1 MDFGKVIGRA
11 WEITWRWK
19 FLWVL
24 GFLASLGEY
33 RNASQSSYTIDWGD
47 FERYG
52 WRLDRWWLDPFA
64 EEFFAAISAAILGL
78 ICVLFIIAIALWVI
92 SVISRGGLI
101 GAVQQIEEEGSTSFR
116 RAWAVGVKKFW
127 TLFGLGVLTLLPTI
141 ILVIISVIGFGLGIA
156 AGVGLLDVSEAAGI
170 TTIVIISLTCGCVLI
185 CGMIILLIL
194 LEQIRIYGERAA
206 ILEDLGWIDAFV
218 RGWQVLKENLGATI
232 ILWLIFFAIGIVIF
246 AISFVILFAVTA
258 PFLGLIF
265 VDEPGLWWFG
275 PICFGGLLGTIIF
288 ALVRSVVAVFTSATW
303 TLAYRELTES
313 TGELE
318 AI

>member
-1 MDFGKVIGRA
+1 MDFGKVLGRA

-33 RNASQSSYTIDWGD
+33 RNASQSSYTIDWGE

-52 WRLDRWWLDPFA
+52 WRVDSWRLDPFA

-141 ILVIISVIGFGLGIA
+141 ILVIIGVIGFGLGIA

-170 TTIVIISLTCGCVLI
+170 TTIVISSLTCVCVLI
-185 CGMIILLIL
+185 CGMIILVIV

-246 AISFVILFAVTA
+246 AISFVILIAVSA

-265 VDEPGLWWFG
+265 IDEPGLWWFG
-275 PICFGGLLGTIIF
+275 PICFGGLLGIIIF
-288 ALVRSVVAVFTSATW
+288 ALVRSVVTVFTSATW
-303 TLAYRELTES
+303 TLAYREFIS
-313 TGELE
+313 SADELE
-318 AI
+318 AV